1 MLKPGQTS
9 YFDNC
14 KRVSMN
20 TSAKRKLQIINNDSL
35 SGNSMPLRGD
45 SPLLKPD
52 SSRFPS
58 TSYPR
63 ALRGLAQIIENDLCH
78 RCGSC
83 VGICPTGVLSCDDN
97 EYPTITNLSSCTD
110 CDLCVRVCPG
120 DEFDYAGAKKSMFGQ
135 PDIDEHDTHGVFE
148 KAVLA
153 HATDKELQ
161 KASTSGG
168 LVTATILGLME
179 AGEIDGAVCLVSDE
193 TTLWKGRV
201 IIARTRD
208 ELFAALKSKYAIT
221 ATNAIFSEIIATPGR
236 YVLVGL
242 PCQIHGFQKAAQLNK
257 VLAERVVLTIALF
270 CHAAIDHQGF
280 LVIWDTLPKDIV
292 SRSNR
297 YISRVGKHPGSPCV
311 ELDDGTLYP
320 VYFGHKKGYRP
331 TSIEMINMLY
341 RLYTPKRCMT
351 CFDALGEFADI
362 AVGDPWMPPPED
374 DIRFKDGWSFGLYRT
389 ARGLKTLSLLQDQGA
404 LQVREVTRKEG
415 LACNRLMAEEKR
427 VRARRML
434 TGDLHRGVPIP
445 EYHTSFSAPRG
456 LEKVK
461 AAANAFTHS
470 LCFFPRIRDGVLKF
484 LLSDWG
490 YPLLYLNRQRRL
502 AKFRFRDFKSKL
514 IRKLFGRR

>member
-1 MLKPGQTS
+1 
-9 YFDNC
+9 
-14 KRVSMN
+14 MN
-20 TSAKRKLQIINNDSL
+20 NGAKRKLQIIDS
-35 SGNSMPLRGD
+35 SGPRSESCNAMSLRGD
-45 SPLLKPD
+45 SPLLKLQGAE
-52 SSRFPS
+52 SS
-58 TSYPR
+58 TALYPR

-83 VGICPTGVLSCDDN
+83 VGICPTGVLSCDEN

-120 DEFDYAGAKKSMFGQ
+120 DEFDYAGARNAMFGNGEVN
-135 PDIDEHDTHGVFE
+135 EHDTHGVFE

-161 KASTSGG
+161 NASTSGG
-168 LVTATILGLME
+168 LVTATILGMME
-179 AGEIDGAVCLVSDE
+179 AGEVDGAVCLVSDD
-193 TTLWKGRV
+193 TTFWQGKV

-236 YVLVGL
+236 YVFVGL
-242 PCQIHGFQKAAQLNK
+242 PCQIHGFHKAALLNK

-270 CHAAIDHQGF
+270 CHAAVDHQGF
-280 LVIWDTLPKDIV
+280 RVIWDTLPDEIAK
-292 SRSNR
+292 RSVR

-311 ELDDGTLYP
+311 ELDDGTHYP
-320 VYFGHKKGYRP
+320 VYFGHKQGYRP

-389 ARGLKTLSLLQDQGA
+389 NRGLRTLSLLQEQGA

-427 VRARRML
+427 LRARRMI
-434 TGDLHRGVPIP
+434 TRDLEKGAPVP
-445 EYHTSFSAPRG
+445 EYHMFFSAPRG
-456 LEKVK
+456 IGAVK

-470 LCFFPRIRDGVLKF
+470 LCFFPQLRDGVLSF
-484 LLSDWG
+484 LLSEWG
-490 YPLLYLNRQRRL
+490 YPLLYLNRQRRI
-502 AKFRFRDFKSKL
+502 AKFRFRDFKSKVT
-514 IRKLFGRR
+514 RNLFGRK